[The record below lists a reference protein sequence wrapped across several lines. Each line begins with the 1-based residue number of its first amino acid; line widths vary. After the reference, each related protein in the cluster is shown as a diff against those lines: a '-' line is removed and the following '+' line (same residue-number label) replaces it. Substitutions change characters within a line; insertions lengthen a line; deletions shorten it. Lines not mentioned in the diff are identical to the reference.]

1 MPSFSYERYKGN
13 AVDMFGGSRQRYQH
27 STYPTMFLLI
37 FQEHT
42 HTHTHNWHIY
52 SNWFSRNNAEKFFFA
67 VLHACHESHKY
78 LNCNRSNYPQL
89 PSHQSKRQQTPCRY
103 KWFIALSHSCW
114 CCWCLFFCSLISRL
128 SLYRDN
134 KAKQTKMHG
143 DESFSNWK

>member
-1 MPSFSYERYKGN
+1 MNDIREMLSICSVEVGKDIN
-13 AVDMFGGSRQRYQH
+13 TQRIRLWL
-27 STYPTMFLLI
+27 SITFLLI